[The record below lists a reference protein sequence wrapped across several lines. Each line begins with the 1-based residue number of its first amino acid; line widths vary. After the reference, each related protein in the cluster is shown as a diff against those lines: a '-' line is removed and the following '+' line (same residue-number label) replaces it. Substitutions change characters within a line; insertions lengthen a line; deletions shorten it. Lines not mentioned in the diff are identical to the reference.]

1 MHPIPLI
8 LTLSIAL
15 GLTACTDSKKAEQK
29 ALLDQSEATMVEFN
43 ATLDKITDVDS
54 AKAAQANLERLGKA
68 LGEAAAKLEASGEVP
83 EEVMKEF
90 EARVKP
96 IAEKITAN
104 MMRLNQDKDILPII
118 SGAMMAIMQ
127 AAQQA
132 QGNEAPE
139 GSSARYRAPP
149 E

>member
-1 MHPIPLI
+1 M
-8 LTLSIAL
+8 
-15 GLTACTDSKKAEQK
+15 
-29 ALLDQSEATMVEFN
+29 
-43 ATLDKITDVDS
+43 
-54 AKAAQANLERLGKA
+54 A

-83 EEVMKEF
+83 EEVMKEI

>member
-43 ATLDKITDVDS
+43 ATLDKITDVAS
-54 AKAAQANLERLGKA
+54 AKASQANLERLGKA

>member
-54 AKAAQANLERLGKA
+54 AKASQANLERLGKA